1 VVADAAAIGQPVVG
15 LVAAVLAAVA
25 AGVVVLVAAVTLV
38 VAADSVAAVP
48 AIPGNKRTVEK
59 MNMVHF
65 HRSIS
70 GYRNLLS
77 VFIFF
82 LLISLS
88 ATAQKAVP
96 ELWGLHVHDD
106 AGVLSQQTEDA
117 LEQRLKQYED
127 STSNQ
132 IAILI
137 LSSLDGEPIEEYS
150 LKVAEKW
157 KLGQKGKDNGV
168 LLLVAVQDHKMR
180 IETGRGVE
188 GTLTD
193 AVSSRIIRNELAPN
207 FRKDDYDTGI
217 TEAVNA
223 IVAAIGGEYTAD
235 GGEGNSEEL
244 GWVEK
249 VVLGLFI
256 FGILGVFTGLGIFIP
271 DKMGWF
277 LYLFLIPFYAIFPM
291 AIYGV
296 TTGLVILVSYLV
308 GFPVLRFLLPK
319 SSWGKNAGKKIGRGG
334 KGGGL
339 SGGGGWS
346 ASSGSSSGSGWSS
359 GSSGGFSGGGGSFGG
374 GGSSGSW

>member
-1 VVADAAAIGQPVVG
+1 
-15 LVAAVLAAVA
+15 
-25 AGVVVLVAAVTLV
+25 
-38 VAADSVAAVP
+38 
-48 AIPGNKRTVEK
+48 
-59 MNMVHF
+59 MVHF
-65 HRSIS
+65 HGVIS
-70 GYRNLLS
+70 GCRNLSSL
-77 VFIFF
+77 FAFF
-82 LLISLS
+82 LLFLLIDLPVS
-88 ATAQKAVP
+88 AQKAVP

-106 AGVLSQQTEDA
+106 ADVLSQQTEDA
-117 LEQRLKQYED
+117 LEQQLKQYED

-137 LSSLDGEPIEEYS
+137 LSSLDGESIEEYS

-168 LLLVAVQDHKMR
+168 LLLVAIQDHKMR

-193 AVSSRIIRNELAPN
+193 AVSARIIRNELAPN
-207 FRKDDYDTGI
+207 FRKDDFDTGI
-217 TEAVNA
+217 KEAVNA

-271 DKMGWF
+271 DNMGWF

-291 AIYGV
+291 AIYGL
-296 TTGLVILVSYLV
+296 TAGLVILVCYLV
-308 GFPVLRFLLPK
+308 GFPILRFTLPK
-319 SSWGKNAGKKIGRGG
+319 STWGKKAGGKIGKGG
-334 KGGGL
+334 KGGGI

-346 ASSGSSSGSGWSS
+346 SGSGSSSGSSSSSSWSS
-359 GSSGGFSGGGGSFGG
+359 GSSGGGFSGGGGSFGG